1 MNINELKRK
10 KRLLEMEIDTLI
22 ATFLDEN
29 KDIRI
34 QGVDVSIRQAR
45 NEATNGVVA
54 SHIETKITLI
64 LQVGYVWQ

>member
-1 MNINELKRK
+1 MEISELKQK
-10 KRLLEMEIDTLI
+10 KQFLEAQINALI
-22 ATFLDEN
+22 AMFLDDN

-45 NEATNGVVA
+45 NEATNDVVA

-64 LQVGYVWQ
+64 L

>member
-10 KRLLEMEIDTLI
+10 KRLLEMKIDTLI

-45 NEATNGVVA
+45 NEATNGAVA

-64 LQVGYVWQ
+64 L